1 MINILFLILTF
12 PWLVSSDD
20 LPECVSMEE
29 NTATKRRQKVSLDI
43 SISAKHF
50 HVNKN
55 IFMNPLL
62 AHPDSRESWTPD
74 TDTDTDTA

>member
-20 LPECVSMEE
+20 LPECASMEE

-43 SISAKHF
+43 SISAKTF
-50 HVNKN
+50 SCKQKY
-55 IFMNPLL
+55 IYESS
-62 AHPDSRESWTPD
+62 AGSSRFKRVLD
-74 TDTDTDTA
+74 ARH